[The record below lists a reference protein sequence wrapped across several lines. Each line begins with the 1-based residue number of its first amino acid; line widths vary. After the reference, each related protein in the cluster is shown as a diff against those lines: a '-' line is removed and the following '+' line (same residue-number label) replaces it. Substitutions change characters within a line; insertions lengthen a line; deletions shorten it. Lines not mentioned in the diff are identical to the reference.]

1 MLASPSTP
9 THRSPRPQL
18 GAAWVNFL
26 HRGREGRRLD
36 PPQSWPRASKVL
48 QLLLHSWRL
57 VASRPRTTVAVA
69 APGPLPLLVC
79 CFFWDPPHLPILPLH
94 PPTPPPPN
102 PRQCLPVL
110 CDFLQ
115 GHWSPDLTS
124 PKKERV
130 PLTPLTKPS
139 SWLPW
144 LPDKK
149 GPLRGGGE
157 AAISQGLS
165 DPLPP
170 VRGSLAFPGEAWKDS
185 PSLGSV

>member
-1 MLASPSTP
+1 MAQSLQGPAAPASFMEAGGLQAKDHGSSCCSWTPPSTC
-9 THRSPRPQL
+9 
-18 GAAWVNFL
+18 
-26 HRGREGRRLD
+26 
-36 PPQSWPRASKVL
+36 
-48 QLLLHSWRL
+48 LL
-57 VASRPRTTVAVA
+57 
-69 APGPLPLLVC
+69 
-79 CFFWDPPHLPILPLH
+79 FFFGTPPHTYPSSRS
-94 PPTPPPPN
+94 TPPPHPPN
-102 PRQCLPVL
+102 PRQCFPVL

-139 SWLPW
+139 SRLPW

>member
-57 VASRPRTTVAVA
+57 VASRPRTMVAVA
-69 APGPLPLLVC
+69 CSWTPPSTCLLV
-79 CFFWDPPHLPILPLH
+79 FFGTPPHLPILPLQPPSTPH
-94 PPTPPPPN
+94 PRL
-102 PRQCLPVL
+102 RQCLPVL

-149 GPLRGGGE
+149 GPLEGGK
-157 AAISQGLS
+157 LT
-165 DPLPP
+165 
-170 VRGSLAFPGEAWKDS
+170 FPTACLFLY
-185 PSLGSV
+185 PQ